1 MGGLRELRKVII
13 NFIRDERGASEIV
26 ESIFA
31 LMLIL
36 MLVFGMIHF
45 IMVARDDVIF
55 ESAARSGAREYG
67 ITGSEA
73 DAITK
78 AYNELRLGGARGS
91 VYFEGDTLVVSR
103 GVSFSVPFAG
113 NYNFGI
119 KKRSLFYEETES
131 WYYDQEPGD
140 QGSPIDG
147 YSGYTGNPYE

>member
-1 MGGLRELRKVII
+1 MGGLIELKKRII
-13 NFIRDERGASEIV
+13 NFIKNERGASEIV
-26 ESIFA
+26 ETIFA
-31 LMLIL
+31 LQLIL
-36 MLVFGMIHF
+36 MLVFGMIFF
-45 IMVARDDVIF
+45 IMTARDDVIL

-67 ITGSEA
+67 ITGSEE
-73 DAITK
+73 DALIK
-78 AYNELRLGGARGS
+78 AYDELKLGGAKGN

-103 GVSFSVPFAG
+103 GVGFSVPFVG

-140 QGSPIDG
+140 QGGPIDG